1 MRGGEKCL
9 EIFCELFPEADL
21 FTLVHVP
28 GRVSATIE
36 RHRIITSLLQGL
48 PWSQHLYRYYLP
60 LMPAAI
66 EALDL
71 RAYDMI
77 LSSSHCVAKG
87 VIPHPEAL
95 HVSYVHTPMRYA
107 WDMWPEYFSGSGLA
121 MRYVVPLI
129 LNYLRTWDVTSAQRV
144 DHLCGQ
150 LAFRGSPYCQVL
162 STPGNGHSS
171 AGGYHIFFPRHH
183 AGGVLFDGDGAR
195 AV

>member
-107 WDMWPEYFSGSGLA
+107 WDNPGG
-121 MRYVVPLI
+121 
-129 LNYLRTWDVTSAQRV
+129 AQLPPRAGRPV
-144 DHLCGQ
+144 YIGWGQ
-150 LAFRGSPYCQVL
+150 
-162 STPGNGHSS
+162 
-171 AGGYHIFFPRHH
+171 H
-183 AGGVLFDGDGAR
+183 AGSAAFPHRLSLAL
-195 AV
+195 